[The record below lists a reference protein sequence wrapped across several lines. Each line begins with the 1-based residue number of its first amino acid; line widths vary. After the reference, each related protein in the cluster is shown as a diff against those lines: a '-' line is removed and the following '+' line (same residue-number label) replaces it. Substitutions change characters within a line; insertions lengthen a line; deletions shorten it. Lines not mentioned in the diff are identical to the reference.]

1 MASVWQSNG
10 IKKCK
15 KGHHF
20 SGAGGANIALIIS
33 SHYVGVPG
41 VIIGCYYVIMGTAL
55 PDLCLVREATG
66 RGGSE
71 ENFLCLNNQPTNLD
85 HKSHKDTHKT
95 YPYST
100 LCNDS
105 PYP

>member
-1 MASVWQSNG
+1 MYQQALGVQHFFILPTNKKRLFKFVEKSQNQKMKEPVVIFVFSN
-10 IKKCK
+10 K
-15 KGHHF
+15 
-20 SGAGGANIALIIS
+20 GGANIALIIS

-71 ENFLCLNNQPTNLD
+71 ENCLCL
-85 HKSHKDTHKT
+85 K
-95 YPYST
+95 
-100 LCNDS
+100 
-105 PYP
+105 

>member
-1 MASVWQSNG
+1 MILLLTKLRAHLKIVHKYKGLIQMSWNGQMKERSIIFVFSN
-10 IKKCK
+10 K
-15 KGHHF
+15 
-20 SGAGGANIALIIS
+20 GGANIALIIS

-71 ENFLCLNNQPTNLD
+71 ENFLCL
-85 HKSHKDTHKT
+85 K
-95 YPYST
+95 
-100 LCNDS
+100 
-105 PYP
+105 